1 MNNILTITPHG
12 SNASALFLLLFALPI
27 FSLSLLA
34 CSAQASNQIVIF
46 AASSLTDAFGDM
58 ALEYERR
65 YPDVTIRLNF
75 AGSSQLA
82 TQLIEGAPAD
92 LFASANEIQMERL
105 VKSEKILAEQVELFA
120 SNHLVLIIPKSNQRA
135 IKSLHDLSQP
145 GLKLVTAAKAVP
157 IGRYTREALKK
168 MEQSGQFQAGFEQA
182 VLANIVSE
190 EANVRQMVT
199 KVQLGEADA
208 AIVYQSD
215 VTADLSLIPIPE
227 ALNIVAHY
235 PIAPLD
241 DAPHLEQ
248 AAHFIAFIQSPDGQA
263 ILQKWGFVSP

>member
-1 MNNILTITPHG
+1 MLTITSHRP
-12 SNASALFLLLFALPI
+12 NLSALFLLLFALPI
-27 FSLSLLA
+27 FCLSLLA
-34 CSAQASNQIVIF
+34 CSAQPSNQIVIF
-46 AASSLTDAFGDM
+46 AASSLTDAFGEM
-58 ALEYERR
+58 ALQYERR
-65 YPDVTIRLNF
+65 TPDVTIRLNF

-105 VKSEKILAEQVELFA
+105 VKEGLITTEKIELFT
-120 SNHLVLIIPKSNQRA
+120 SNQLVLIIPKSNQRA
-135 IKSLHDLSQP
+135 IESLYDLSQP

-157 IGRYTREALKK
+157 IGRYTLEALKK

-215 VTADLSLIPIPE
+215 VTADLRAIPIPA

-241 DAPHLEQ
+241 DAPHQSQ
-248 AAHFIAFIQSPDGQA
+248 AADFIAFIKSPDGQA